1 VVVDLQGLPTYAKDH
16 GALQRAS
23 SVDMVRFYALLFVI
37 ARCFQVALADLPVH
51 CLRHQV
57 AGDWEFTMGPLES
70 RRSSCGH
77 KKPDDQYAQ
86 PAMNFLQGRGP
97 VTKRK
102 ITLSDPNMASS
113 EDGRSGTWT
122 MIYDEGFEVDIG
134 DLSFFAFSKFD
145 FVPGD
150 DGQRA
155 NVSHCDQTQIGWYH
169 DTTRSRWGCYF
180 GRKVMAED
188 VSGLDTQADVAGIND
203 PPLIVPA
210 SASTQDM
217 ATSDSVS
224 SRPGRL
230 QSLAWL
236 SSQLAP
242 DASAESEQASTAAP
256 TMDNPFSDPPE
267 YKPWVPTSAGY
278 DKPMLSTWQESVAEA
293 LNFLQLGWKASTY
306 HMFRGKTPR
315 ELNRFAGV
323 RRHIPRAAHHT
334 QKHHSANSP
343 FSSFLGIGSKVRRT
357 KWGDSDDSF
366 DWRQKDGQNWL
377 EPVVT
382 QGDCGSCYTIS
393 TVHMLTARNR
403 IRKNSLSEPS
413 FSISF
418 PLYCSEYNQGCDGG
432 YGFLQSKWSEDVG
445 LIPQHCAPFSTGGG
459 SCHVTPDCDLGGQR
473 YRAVNHHYVGGFYGG
488 AEAELIRQELVNNG
502 PLVMSFEPKEDFM
515 YYKSGV
521 YKSSPNK
528 IHQEWEQV
536 DHAVLL
542 TGYGAERSGQPY
554 WSLQNSWGHDWGE
567 AGYFRMARGTD
578 ESGCE
583 SIVVSADVADEA
595 SNAVLDDFIASL

>member
-1 VVVDLQGLPTYAKDH
+1 MA
-16 GALQRAS
+16 AS
-23 SVDMVRFYALLFVI
+23 SVEMVRFYAPLLFF
-37 ARCFQVALADLPVH
+37 ARFFQAALADLPVH

-57 AGDWEFTMGPLES
+57 AGDWEFTLSPLES

-77 KKPDDQYAQ
+77 KKPDDPYTQ
-86 PAMNFLQGRGP
+86 PPMNFLQGRGA

-102 ITLSDPNMASS
+102 ITLSDPNIASS
-113 EDGRSGTWT
+113 EDGRTGTWT

-145 FVPGD
+145 FVQGD

-180 GRKVMAED
+180 GKKVGTED
-188 VSGLDTQADVAGIND
+188 VSGFDTQADMASTND
-203 PPLIVPA
+203 PPLIVPS
-210 SASTQDM
+210 SASKPDM
-217 ATSDSVS
+217 ASTDSVS

-242 DASAESEQASTAAP
+242 DASAEQ
-256 TMDNPFSDPPE
+256 DLSDPPD
-267 YKPWVPTSAGY
+267 YKPWVPPTSAGY

-293 LNFLQLGWKASTY
+293 LNFLQLGWNASAY

-315 ELNRFAGV
+315 QLNRLAGV
-323 RRHIPRAAHHT
+323 RRHVPRAAHHRQRKQST
-334 QKHHSANSP
+334 NSP
-343 FSSFLGIGSKVRRT
+343 FSSFLGIGHKVRRT
-357 KWGDSDDSF
+357 KWGDGDSF
-366 DWRQKDGQNWL
+366 DWRHKDGQNWL

-403 IRKNSLSEPS
+403 IRKNSLSEPA

-445 LIPQHCAPFSTGGG
+445 LIPEHCAPFSQGGG
-459 SCHVTPDCDLGGQR
+459 SCRLSADCDLGEQR

-488 AEAELIRQELVNNG
+488 AEAELIRHELVKNG

-542 TGYGAERSGQPY
+542 TGYGTEHGGQPY
-554 WSLQNSWGHDWGE
+554 WSLQNSWGRDWGE
-567 AGYFRMARGTD
+567 SGYFRMARGSD

-583 SIVVSADVADEA
+583 SIVVSADVANEA
-595 SNAVLDDFIASL
+595 SNAVLDDFIASM